1 MLPTE
6 DDVGATTSSG
16 NLNDSAGV
24 NSTVEINIPRP
35 FLLYT
40 AGTPNGRKTSIYLEE
55 LKPWYWIDYAC
66 VIFYLSLSSPK
77 KFSYVQR
84 WTSLLSLGH
93 IKSISHKIRRK
104 KIGSFL

>member
-1 MLPTE
+1 VLPTE

-66 VIFYLSLSSPK
+66 VMLNFIFLSRHQK
-77 KFSYVQR
+77 
-84 WTSLLSLGH
+84 
-93 IKSISHKIRRK
+93 ISHMYNV
-104 KIGSFL
+104 GHHYFL